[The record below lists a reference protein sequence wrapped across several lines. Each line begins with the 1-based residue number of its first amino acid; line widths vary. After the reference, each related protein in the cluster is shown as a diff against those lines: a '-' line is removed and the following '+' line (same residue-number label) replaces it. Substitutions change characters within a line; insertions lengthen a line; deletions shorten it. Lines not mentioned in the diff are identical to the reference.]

1 MTNTSHPLD
10 LTGRVILITGG
21 AQGIGEATARLCAER
36 GAAVVIADFK
46 QEVGEQA
53 AAHIRESGGTAD
65 FVLTD
70 VRDAVQVS
78 ALLEFVRR
86 QHGRLD
92 AMICAAGVLRGPW
105 LQPEEFPL
113 EEFEMTVDVNVI
125 GPFLCAKYATP
136 LLVES
141 NRGVMVIIASG
152 AGVIGPSSSL
162 AYGASK
168 GGANGLGMTL
178 AGHLS
183 ERGVRVNVI
192 CPGNIVTDMKMSVDI
207 AAAQRKGTSV
217 EAALENARQHYGTP
231 LGVARIIAFM
241 ISDEADYLRG
251 NLFTR

>member
-1 MTNTSHPLD
+1 MTNPSHPLD
-10 LTGRVILITGG
+10 LTGKVILITGG

-46 QEVGEQA
+46 QEVGERA
-53 AAHIRESGGTAD
+53 AAHMRESGATAD

-78 ALLEFVRR
+78 ALFDFVRH

-92 AMICAAGVLRGPW
+92 SLICAAGVLRGPW

-141 NRGVMVIIASG
+141 GRGVMVIIASG

-217 EAALENARQHYGTP
+217 EAALEHARQHYGEP